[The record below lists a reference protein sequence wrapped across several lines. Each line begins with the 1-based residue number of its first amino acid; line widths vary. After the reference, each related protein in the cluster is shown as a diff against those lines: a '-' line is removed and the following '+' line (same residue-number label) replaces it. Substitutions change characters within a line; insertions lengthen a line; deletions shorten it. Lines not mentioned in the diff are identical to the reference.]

1 MLKFL
6 FISRKC
12 EIFYVFSDVC
22 DCLLTRGANNAEPRW
37 LAKRLTSLLCPSL
50 LASSQGVKF
59 SLFLIVG
66 LAPWL

>member
-1 MLKFL
+1 MS
-6 FISRKC
+6 I
-12 EIFYVFSDVC
+12 DVC
-22 DCLLTRGANNAEPRW
+22 DCLLTRGANNPEPRW